1 MCSVLSIGGQGER
14 MIKRV
19 WGFEFLESDMRQKAK
34 VYIKWPVI
42 WGLGRMA
49 KKKKN

>member
-1 MCSVLSIGGQGER
+1 

-49 KKKKN
+49 KKKKKLSLN